1 MNVNFCFRVVWTSIP
16 GVQSGLVRG
25 FVMQLL
31 LVKFLCSWPTLAEKA
46 VEIVVSYHHLILKSR
61 YMLRISFIAI
71 CFD

>member
-46 VEIVVSYHHLILKSR
+46 AEIVVSYHHLILKSR
-61 YMLRISFIAI
+61 YILIDKIFYSNKF
-71 CFD
+71 

>member
-1 MNVNFCFRVVWTSIP
+1 MSIP

-61 YMLRISFIAI
+61 WYILIDKIFYSNMF
-71 CFD
+71 